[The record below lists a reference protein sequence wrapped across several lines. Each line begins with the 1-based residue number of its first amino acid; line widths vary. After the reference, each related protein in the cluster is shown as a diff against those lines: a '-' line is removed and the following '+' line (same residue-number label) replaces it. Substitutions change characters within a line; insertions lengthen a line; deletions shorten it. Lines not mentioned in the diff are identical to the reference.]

1 MSSLGPDVRLE
12 SGSVRG
18 AGRDE
23 RGVLTY
29 KGIPYAAAPIG
40 NLRWRAPQPAPK
52 WTGRLDATQYGF
64 RALAAWAGDV
74 IPVPARSEDCLNL
87 NIWTSAHQSG
97 EKRPVMVWVHGGG
110 FQFGAAA
117 NPSTDGSRLAALG
130 VVVVSFNYRVGVLGF
145 LAHPDL
151 DHEGLSGDFGL
162 QDQLAALRWVK
173 ANIEQFGGDPNNI
186 TVFGESA
193 GAHAIGLL
201 LASPLANG
209 LIHKAI
215 GQSGAFWDTVHGALP
230 TAAEA
235 RARGVAFAERMGAK
249 SMAALRALPAEAV
262 NAAAMWDFE
271 TDPAATAFG
280 PSIDGYVV
288 IEPAAARY
296 LRGEQLHVPLLAGWN
311 AAEHWPFHDIA
322 LPHDTGDAF
331 RDAAEGMFGSDRM
344 SEFTGLYPTGSD
356 AEAKASAELL
366 VGDLLISEQTWQWL
380 ELQQR
385 TGKAPVYGYTFTYT
399 SPYCPIASHLVD
411 VPFVFGTL
419 TPQFIVGGKEP
430 PADAD
435 RALSAV
441 MMKYWTNFART
452 GDPNGKDLPKWPAY
466 GDTGTVQRFGRT
478 IRSERPADA
487 ARFRFLASYRKDGIF
502 PTTWRTTGG

>member
-162 QDQLAALRWVK
+162 QDQLAALRSVK

-201 LASPLANG
+201 LTSPLANG

-249 SMAALRALPAEAV
+249 SMAALRALP
-262 NAAAMWDFE
+262 
-271 TDPAATAFG
+271 
-280 PSIDGYVV
+280 
-288 IEPAAARY
+288 
-296 LRGEQLHVPLLAGWN
+296 
-311 AAEHWPFHDIA
+311 
-322 LPHDTGDAF
+322 
-331 RDAAEGMFGSDRM
+331 
-344 SEFTGLYPTGSD
+344 
-356 AEAKASAELL
+356 
-366 VGDLLISEQTWQWL
+366 
-380 ELQQR
+380 
-385 TGKAPVYGYTFTYT
+385 
-399 SPYCPIASHLVD
+399 
-411 VPFVFGTL
+411 
-419 TPQFIVGGKEP
+419 
-430 PADAD
+430 
-435 RALSAV
+435 
-441 MMKYWTNFART
+441 
-452 GDPNGKDLPKWPAY
+452 PK
-466 GDTGTVQRFGRT
+466 R
-478 IRSERPADA
+478 
-487 ARFRFLASYRKDGIF
+487 
-502 PTTWRTTGG
+502 